1 MNTLRFIV
9 PGNIGHRSGGNLYN
23 ARLAEHL
30 EALGVRTEVVALDG
44 AWPPGRPEDRE
55 ALAQALR
62 AVPLAIVDGLVAAG
76 APDAVETA
84 VQAGTRVWVLSHMA
98 FPQIAGLEGRAL
110 AAATGVICP
119 SSFAAAQLESLYGL
133 KRVHVARP
141 GARPAEPAVGSRPPR
156 IVCVAAL
163 LPNKSQLLLIEA
175 LARLAHLPWTASLIG
190 SPDADPAYAARV
202 AAAVAHHGL
211 EDRIR
216 LAGELDGQELEDAW
230 HAADLSVLVSERES
244 FGMAVQESLAHGVP
258 AVVRRGTGA
267 EEALGAGGAG
277 AAVDLDR
284 GAPALAETLSAWLED
299 PELAAQWRE
308 AAVARRV
315 TLPRWTT
322 TAETVLALLRG

>member
-1 MNTLRFIV
+1 MSALRFIV

-30 EALGVRTEVVALDG
+30 EALGIRTEVVALDG

-62 AVPLAIVDGLVAAG
+62 AAPLAIVDGLVAAG
-76 APDAVETA
+76 APDAVESA

-98 FPQIAGLEGRAL
+98 FPEIAGLEGRAL

-119 SSFAAAQLESLYGL
+119 SSFAAAQLRSLYGL
-133 KRVHVARP
+133 ERVHVALP
-141 GARPAEPAVGSRPPR
+141 GTRPAEPAVGSRPPR
-156 IVCVAAL
+156 IICVAAL

-190 SPDADPAYAARV
+190 SPDADPAYGARV

-244 FGMAVQESLAHGVP
+244 FGMAVQESLAHG
-258 AVVRRGTGA
+258 GTGA

-299 PELAAQWRE
+299 PELAASWRE
-308 AAVARRV
+308 AALLRRA
-315 TLPRWTT
+315 TLPRWTE
-322 TAETVLALLRG
+322 TAETVFALVRG

>member
-1 MNTLRFIV
+1 MTTLRFIV

-23 ARLAEHL
+23 ARLVEHL
-30 EALGVRTEVVALDG
+30 EALGVRTEVMALDG

-55 ALAQALR
+55 SLAQALR
-62 AVPLAIVDGLVAAG
+62 AAPLVIVDGLVAAG
-76 APDAVETA
+76 APDAIEAA

-98 FPQIAGLEGRAL
+98 FPEIAGLEGRAL

-133 KRVHVARP
+133 DRVHVARP
-141 GARPAEPAVGSRPPR
+141 GTQSAEPAVGSRPPR

-163 LPNKSQLLLIEA
+163 LPNKSQLLLVEA
-175 LARLAHLPWTASLIG
+175 LARLGHLPWTTSLIG

-211 EDRIR
+211 EDRVR
-216 LAGELDGQELEDAW
+216 LAGELDGQALEDAW
-230 HAADLSVLVSERES
+230 HVADLSVLVSERES
-244 FGMAVQESLAHGVP
+244 FGMAVQESLAHGIP
-258 AVVRRGTGA
+258 AIVRRGTGA

-277 AAVDLDR
+277 AAVDLDA
-284 GAPALAETLSAWLED
+284 GPDALAETLAAWLVD
-299 PELAAQWRE
+299 PELAARWRE
-308 AAVARRV
+308 AALLRRA
-315 TLPRWTT
+315 TLPRWTE